1 MMYGEKILYSVLMSV
16 YSKESPKFLYEALN
30 SMVAQTAPPEQIVLV
45 EDGQLTDDLIQAIN
59 EFDTRHPDLLTIV
72 SYPENRGLGYALAQG
87 LPACHNEIV
96 ARMDSDDYAFPE
108 RMEKQLQIMQEHG
121 LDMVGSQII
130 EFVES
135 PEYPV
140 ALSDLPT
147 DFEVIKAYSKK
158 RNPFRHPSMVFKKSK
173 ALGVGNYSSDF
184 LYFEDWD
191 LFNRMLADGC
201 KAENVNEPLVAMRVS
216 DDFYARR
223 GGPKYLP
230 YIWRFKSAQLKN
242 GYFTLPQFL
251 VSTVP
256 HVMVCL
262 VPNSV
267 RSFIYTHLLRKG
279 TK

>member
-1 MMYGEKILYSVLMSV
+1 MIHGDKTPYSVLMSV
-16 YSKESPKFLYEALN
+16 YSKESPKFLEESLN

-45 EDGQLTDDLIQAIN
+45 EDGKLTAELIQTIN
-59 EFDTRHPDLLTIV
+59 EFDAKYPDLLTIV

-87 LPACHNEIV
+87 LPVCHNEIV

-108 RMEKQLQIMQEHG
+108 RMEKQLQIMQEHD
-121 LDMVGSQII
+121 LDMIGSQII
-130 EFVES
+130 EFIGS
-135 PEYPV
+135 PEHPV
-140 ALSDLPT
+140 AQSNLPT
-147 DFEVIKAYSKK
+147 DFEAIKSYSKR

-173 ALGVGNYSSDF
+173 ALEAGNYSSDF

-191 LFNRMLADGC
+191 LFNRMLASGC
-201 KAENVNEPLVAMRVS
+201 KAENMDESLVAMRVS

-230 YIWRFKSAQLKN
+230 HIWKFKSAQLKS
-242 GYFTLPQFL
+242 GYFTFPQFL
-251 VSTVP
+251 ASTVP